1 MSCCLQLDELKQ
13 VKDSPIKTVM
23 EKLSSAR
30 SEASSLSE
38 QLAAARHDA
47 EVQHKE
53 NLKLQKVTVQGLP
66 AHCIVCFCCRG
77 CVEQGTRE
85 RMTVCSELTAEL

>member
-1 MSCCLQLDELKQ
+1 MPCCLQLDELKQ

-23 EKLSSAR
+23 EKLSNAR

-38 QLAAARHDA
+38 QLAAAKRDN

-53 NLKLQKVTVQGLP
+53 NLKLQKVTVQDLD
-66 AHCIVCFCCRG
+66 
-77 CVEQGTRE
+77 
-85 RMTVCSELTAEL
+85 

>member
-1 MSCCLQLDELKQ
+1 MPCCLQLDELKQ

-38 QLAAARHDA
+38 QLAAAKRDN
-47 EVQHKE
+47 EVQQKE
-53 NLKLQKVTVQGLP
+53 NLKLQKVTVQDLD
-66 AHCIVCFCCRG
+66 
-77 CVEQGTRE
+77 
-85 RMTVCSELTAEL
+85 

>member
-1 MSCCLQLDELKQ
+1 
-13 VKDSPIKTVM
+13 M

-38 QLAAARHDA
+38 QLAAAKRDA

-53 NLKLQKVTVQGLP
+53 NLKVQKVTVQGLD
-66 AHCIVCFCCRG
+66 
-77 CVEQGTRE
+77 
-85 RMTVCSELTAEL
+85 

>member
-1 MSCCLQLDELKQ
+1 VPCCLQLDELKQ

-23 EKLSSAR
+23 EKLSNAR

-38 QLAAARHDA
+38 QLAAAKRDN

-53 NLKLQKVTVQGLP
+53 NLKLQKVTVQDLD
-66 AHCIVCFCCRG
+66 
-77 CVEQGTRE
+77 
-85 RMTVCSELTAEL
+85 

>member
-1 MSCCLQLDELKQ
+1 MSWCLQLDELKQ

-30 SEASSLSE
+30 SKASSLSE
-38 QLAAARHDA
+38 QLAAAKHDA

-53 NLKLQKVTVQGLP
+53 NLKLQKVTVQDLD
-66 AHCIVCFCCRG
+66 
-77 CVEQGTRE
+77 
-85 RMTVCSELTAEL
+85 